1 MRSLE
6 SDVRGYLSLN
16 AGHTKS
22 VYFNYNYTQL
32 NAKPNDLQFQLILRD
47 YFKDYQLAQDVA
59 SQATDLIRWLN
70 NHGKVHKIFNVAQ
83 KQVSK
88 D

>member
-1 MRSLE
+1 MVGARKVMKSSE

-32 NAKPNDLQFQLILRD
+32 NAKPNDLQFQLTLGD
-47 YFKDYQLAQDVA
+47 YFKDY
-59 SQATDLIRWLN
+59 
-70 NHGKVHKIFNVAQ
+70 
-83 KQVSK
+83 
-88 D
+88 